1 MQEVERCYKVYMH
14 LFPNG
19 KVYIGITSLRT
30 FERWCGGHG
39 YSGQPLMW
47 NAIQKYGWN
56 NIQHVILADGLTKEE
71 AEAMEIAEIEKR
83 KANHSGH
90 GYNVDNGGSGAGRW
104 SVASRKKLS
113 KTVSGNGN
121 PFYGRC
127 LSEDHKQ
134 KIRDR
139 RKELDIQPV
148 NKRPVRCVETGIIY
162 ESTAEAT
169 RALGI
174 HNYAIRRVCYGER
187 KTAGGYH
194 WEYVSAC

>member
-1 MQEVERCYKVYMH
+1 MQDTERCYTVYMH

-47 NAIQKYGWN
+47 NAIQKYGWK
-56 NIQHVILADGLTKEE
+56 NIRHIILADGLTKDE
-71 AEAMEIAEIEKR
+71 AEAMEIAEIKNR
-83 KANHSGH
+83 KANRRGY
-90 GYNVDNGGSGAGRW
+90 GYNLDNGGSTTGK
-104 SVASRKKLS
+104 ASESTRRKQS
-113 KTVSGNGN
+113 KAKSGKGN
-121 PFYGRC
+121 PFYGQH

-134 KIRDR
+134 KIRER

-148 NKRPVRCVETGIIY
+148 NKRPVRCVETGFIY

-169 RALGI
+169 RETGI

-194 WEYVSAC
+194 WEFVNAY